1 MNKTLLIIIV
11 VLLVV
16 GGGWVLLQGST
27 TTVPTPTTIETET
40 PAVDVTEK
48 IEAKES
54 PGEAMTDKE
63 VAITI
68 QNFAFSPKTVTVKK
82 GTKVTWTNQDVASH
96 TVTSDT
102 GTELNSE
109 LLGKGESFS
118 HVFNEAGTFAY
129 HCTPHPN
136 MQATVVVE

>member
-27 TTVPTPTTIETET
+27 TTAPTPTTTVTET
-40 PAVDVTEK
+40 PAVEVMEKKETE
-48 IEAKES
+48 AS
-54 PGEAMTDKE
+54 PGEAITSKE
-63 VAITI
+63 VAVTI

-102 GTELNSE
+102 GSELNSE

-118 HVFNEAGTFAY
+118 HVFETSGTFAY